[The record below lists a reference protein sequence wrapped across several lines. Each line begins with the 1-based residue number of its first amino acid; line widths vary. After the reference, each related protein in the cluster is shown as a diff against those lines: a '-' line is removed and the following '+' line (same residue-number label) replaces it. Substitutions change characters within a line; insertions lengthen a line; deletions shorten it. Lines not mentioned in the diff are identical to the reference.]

1 MTSRPPLPLVPPPTR
16 SDRAATSMTLTRL
29 PALRPQARLEE
40 RRTNDELHRQ
50 QLALEVEH
58 ALIAMGT
65 MSAAETAGMVQQL
78 ALGLLA
84 RAQEHAATAR
94 GALDPEHL
102 AYYQRFAHAS
112 TMAGLAN
119 LIALQSLGQ
128 ANILEILSSVPDFR
142 DLPRPQRRLLAR
154 LFGGGDDR

>member
-1 MTSRPPLPLVPPPTR
+1 MTSRPSLPLVPPPTR
-16 SDRAATSMTLTRL
+16 SDRAATSMTITRL

-40 RRTNDELHRQ
+40 RRTLDELHRQ

-78 ALGLLA
+78 ALALLA
-84 RAQEHAATAR
+84 RAQEHAAAAR
-94 GALDPEHL
+94 GTLDPEHL
-102 AYYQRFAHAS
+102 DYYQRFAHAS

-128 ANILEILSSVPDFR
+128 AGLLEVLSSVPDFR
-142 DLPRPQRRLLAR
+142 DLPRPERRLLAR